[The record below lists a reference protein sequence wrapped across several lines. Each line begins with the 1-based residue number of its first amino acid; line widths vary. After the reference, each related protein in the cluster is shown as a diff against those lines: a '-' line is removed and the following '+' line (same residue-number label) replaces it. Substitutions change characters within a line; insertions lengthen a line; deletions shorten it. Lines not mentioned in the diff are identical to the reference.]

1 MSKEVKGIVN
11 LINKIYIKNFLS
23 TVINYIHS
31 VNIAIVLCLISFG
44 DNILFKTDFF
54 LENVSEYLFCSHQG
68 IFVRCIN

>member
-11 LINKIYIKNFLS
+11 LMNKIYITNFLS

-44 DNILFKTDFF
+44 DIIFF
-54 LENVSEYLFCSHQG
+54 
-68 IFVRCIN
+68 